1 MCWLCSTKQHL
12 ASKARL
18 VHYTSLV
25 VLTIDTENMLIC
37 LFVCVYVYKHTNT
50 WCVCVRV
57 QTQFVVVDASHN
69 ESNFLINYMSVANM
83 SWPQLR
89 VNSFTRPVGKFKVTT
104 VNMTVDTLTAAITS
118 ITKGYVK
125 VLQYSNKQLYY
136 LLLVSG
142 EG

>member
-25 VLTIDTENMLIC
+25 VLTIDTENMMIC
-37 LFVCVYVYKHTNT
+37 LFVCVCVQTCV
-50 WCVCVRV
+50 CVCVRV